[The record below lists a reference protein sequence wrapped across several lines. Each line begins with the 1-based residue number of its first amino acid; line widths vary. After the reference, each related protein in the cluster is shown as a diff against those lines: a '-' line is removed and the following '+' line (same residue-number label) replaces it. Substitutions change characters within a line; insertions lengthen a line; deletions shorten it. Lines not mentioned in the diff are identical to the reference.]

1 MTPGERLYE
10 MVSGYRVTQ
19 FVRTAALL
27 GVCDELAGDPRE
39 AAEVAAAVGADP
51 GLLRRLLRALAGS
64 GVVEEGEDGRFR
76 NTPVGDLLRRDAPGG
91 LRDLAIALPEDRSWA
106 AWGVLPTAIREG
118 IVPFDLANGRSF
130 WEALADDPGA
140 ASDFNRFMVE
150 QTEVFAPQLLKAFDF
165 SASAR
170 VVDVGGGTGALIAQ
184 VLVAHPAL
192 RATLFDLE
200 AGLEGA
206 DAYLRGLGVHDR
218 CQLAVGSFFETVPEG
233 ADTYLLKYIL
243 HDWDDGRA
251 AEILAVCR
259 RAMRPGARLIVID
272 HVLPARA
279 VDAPRE
285 RRGLT
290 VDMQM
295 HVLFGSRE
303 RTEAELRAMLV
314 EAGFAVERVVPT
326 TPPSTI
332 VARAL

>member
-1 MTPGERLYE
+1 MTPGEKLFE

-27 GVCDELAGDPRE
+27 GICDELAGAPRE

-51 GLLRRLLRALAGS
+51 GLLRRLLRALAGA
-64 GVVEEGEDGRFR
+64 GVLEEGEDGKFR
-76 NTPVGDLLRRDAPGG
+76 NTPVGELLRRDVPGG
-91 LRDLAIALPEDRSWA
+91 LRDFAIALPEDRSWA
-106 AWGVLPTAIREG
+106 AWGALPTAIREG

-130 WEALADDPGA
+130 WEALAADPGA
-140 ASDFNRFMVE
+140 ASGFNRFMVE
-150 QTEVFAPQLLKAFDF
+150 QTEVFAPQLLRAFDF
-165 SASAR
+165 SASVR
-170 VVDVGGGTGALIAQ
+170 VVDVGGGNGALIAQ
-184 VLVAHPAL
+184 VLTAHPAL

-206 DAYLRGLGVHDR
+206 DAYLRGRSVRGR
-218 CQLAVGSFFETVPEG
+218 CEVAVGSFFEAIPEG

-279 VDAPRE
+279 VNAPRE
-285 RRGLT
+285 SRVLT
-290 VDMQM
+290 IDMQM

-303 RTEAELRAMLV
+303 RTEAELRSMLA
-314 EAGFAVERVVPT
+314 EAGFEVLEVVPT
-326 TPPSTI
+326 APPSTI
-332 VARAL
+332 VARAV